1 MSMTLTMVALSVAVT
16 GTCSISSIRT
26 FLKFRQQEKM
36 LGRETARRIET
47 NFTDESLLI
56 KTLKEHGM
64 EVTLEEDGAVRASAE
79 EKELIYTKNP
89 QGVYEVDL
97 GGQPESEE
105 LVQEL
110 ILLEEEYGFNVQEFT
125 YQRLKEH
132 LSSEGMEVHSEEVLE
147 DNTIKIVLNV

>member
-26 FLKFRQQEKM
+26 FLKFRQ
-36 LGRETARRIET
+36 
-47 NFTDESLLI
+47 
-56 KTLKEHGM
+56 
-64 EVTLEEDGAVRASAE
+64 E
-79 EKELIYTKNP
+79 EKELVYSKNF

-110 ILLEEEYGFNVQEFT
+110 ISLEEEYGFNVQEFT

>member
-1 MSMTLTMVALSVAVT
+1 
-16 GTCSISSIRT
+16 
-26 FLKFRQQEKM
+26 M
-36 LGRETARRIET
+36 LGRETASRIET
-47 NFTDESLLI
+47 NFTDEGLLI
-56 KTLKEHGM
+56 KTLEEHGM
-64 EVTLEEDGAVRASAE
+64 EVILEEDGVIRASAE
-79 EKELIYTKNP
+79 EKELIYTKNS

-110 ILLEEEYGFNVQEFT
+110 ILLDEEYGFNVQEFT

-132 LSSEGMEVHSEEVLE
+132 LSTEGMEVHSEEILE

>member
-26 FLKFRQQEKM
+26 FLKFRQQQKM
-36 LGRETARRIET
+36 LGEKTESRIET
-47 NFTDESLLI
+47 NFTDEDLLI

-64 EVTLEEDGAVRASAE
+64 EVMLKDDGTIRASAE
-79 EKELIYTKNP
+79 GKELIYRKNP

-105 LVQEL
+105 LIQEL

-125 YQRLKEH
+125 YERLKEH
-132 LSSEGMEVHSEEVLE
+132 LSSEGMDIHSEEIME
-147 DNTIKIVLNV
+147 DHTIKIVLNV

>member
-36 LGRETARRIET
+36 LGRETASRIET
-47 NFTDESLLI
+47 NFTDEGLLI
-56 KTLKEHGM
+56 KTLEEHGM
-64 EVTLEEDGAVRASAE
+64 EVILEEDGAIRASAE
-79 EKELIYTKNP
+79 EKELIYAKNP

-105 LVQEL
+105 L
-110 ILLEEEYGFNVQEFT
+110 VQEFT

>member
-1 MSMTLTMVALSVAVT
+1 M
-16 GTCSISSIRT
+16 
-26 FLKFRQQEKM
+26 
-36 LGRETARRIET
+36 
-47 NFTDESLLI
+47 I

-79 EKELIYTKNP
+79 EKELIYAKNP

>member
-1 MSMTLTMVALSVAVT
+1 
-16 GTCSISSIRT
+16 
-26 FLKFRQQEKM
+26 M

-64 EVTLEEDGAVRASAE
+64 EVTLEEDRAVRASAE
-79 EKELIYTKNP
+79 EKELIYAKNP

-105 LVQEL
+105 LIQEL